1 MDISKLDSAAR
12 AYFDSLTPAMKEN
25 IMQTGTKL
33 TTKNDLERFV
43 QNSIE
48 SLPGVTV
55 ETK

>member
-1 MDISKLDSAAR
+1 
-12 AYFDSLTPAMKEN
+12 
-25 IMQTGTKL
+25 MQTGAKL

-43 QNSIE
+43 QNSVE

>member
-1 MDISKLDSAAR
+1 MDLSKLDTAAR
-12 AYFDSLTPAMKEN
+12 AYFDSLTTAMKEN
-25 IMQTGTKL
+25 IMQTGAKL

-43 QNSIE
+43 QNSVE

>member
-1 MDISKLDSAAR
+1 MDLSKLDTAAR

-25 IMQTGTKL
+25 IMQPGAKL

-43 QNSIE
+43 QNSVE